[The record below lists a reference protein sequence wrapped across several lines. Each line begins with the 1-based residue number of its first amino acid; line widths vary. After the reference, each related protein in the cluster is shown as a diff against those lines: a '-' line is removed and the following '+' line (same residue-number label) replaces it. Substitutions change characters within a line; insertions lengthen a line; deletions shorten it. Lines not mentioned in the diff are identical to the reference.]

1 MKKNKN
7 SLSHTPVLINEA
19 INFLCVNKNCLYVDA
34 TFGDGGHSKAILEKN
49 KACKVI
55 AIDRDPDVLDKSR
68 IIEQKYKKRFK
79 LILGRISNLEQ
90 ILNKE
95 KINKING
102 ILFDLG
108 VSTRQLRD
116 PQRGFSFQ
124 RCGPLDMRMEK
135 KGMTAADFL
144 HVQTKA
150 DELSKIIFSYGEENK
165 SRKIAKAIIEHKKK
179 KKIETTIELANIIQ
193 SVKSSKKKG
202 IDPSTK
208 TFQAIRIYINNEL
221 EELRK
226 GLFTTKKILIKGGRL
241 VVISFHSLE
250 DRLVKNFLYEQSGK
264 SYNKSRY
271 LPPLTPNIKLV
282 PIFKILN
289 KKVVRP
295 SIEEIRSNFYSRSA
309 KLRAAEKL

>member
-55 AIDRDPDVLDKSR
+55 AIDRDPSVLDKSR

-108 VSTRQLRD
+108 VSTRQLQD

-165 SRKIAKAIIEHKKK
+165 SRKIAKAIIEYKKK
-179 KKIETTIELANIIQ
+179 KKLKQ
-193 SVKSSKKKG
+193 
-202 IDPSTK
+202 
-208 TFQAIRIYINNEL
+208 Q
-221 EELRK
+221 
-226 GLFTTKKILIKGGRL
+226 
-241 VVISFHSLE
+241 
-250 DRLVKNFLYEQSGK
+250 
-264 SYNKSRY
+264 
-271 LPPLTPNIKLV
+271 
-282 PIFKILN
+282 
-289 KKVVRP
+289 
-295 SIEEIRSNFYSRSA
+295 
-309 KLRAAEKL
+309 